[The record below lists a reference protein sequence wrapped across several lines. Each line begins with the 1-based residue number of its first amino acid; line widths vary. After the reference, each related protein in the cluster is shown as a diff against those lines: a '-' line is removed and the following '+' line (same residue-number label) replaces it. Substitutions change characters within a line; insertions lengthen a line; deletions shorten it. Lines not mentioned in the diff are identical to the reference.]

1 MTRTL
6 ALLSDPLASL
16 GAALRAAV
24 ARARHANATWR
35 ERQRLAALDDAR
47 LHDLGL
53 TRHEAE
59 TEAARPIWDIPAAPR
74 RR

>member
-1 MTRTL
+1 MTRAL
-6 ALLSDPLASL
+6 ARLSDPILTLSALLLSLA
-16 GAALRAAV
+16 GAARV
-24 ARARHANATWR
+24 ANATWR
-35 ERQRLAALDDAR
+35 ERQRLAQLDDTR
-47 LHDLGL
+47 LCDLGL